1 MADKTIRFITAWNG
15 YKPGDTLTDD
25 EAITDELVAGGL
37 ATEDLVGPIGSY
49 ATVACRTC
57 GSARRHGVLG
67 LFDKPGRTRWP
78 RCTCTAPAPRLTTP
92 TARHPPRARA
102 SRRRGDLFR
111 HGRSGFVY
119 RNSGSQAEPIWT
131 KLADAA

>member
-25 EAITDELVAGGL
+25 EAIKT
-37 ATEDLVGPIGSY
+37 
-49 ATVACRTC
+49 
-57 GSARRHGVLG
+57 
-67 LFDKPGRTRWP
+67 
-78 RCTCTAPAPRLTTP
+78 
-92 TARHPPRARA
+92 
-102 SRRRGDLFR
+102 
-111 HGRSGFVY
+111 VY